1 MFSYSATM
9 RAVRFALGAC
19 LLCTFP
25 FSASAY
31 RVKPLI
37 VQLEP
42 TGESAKADVLIENT
56 HDYPLAL
63 EFSASERIIAD
74 DGTEKEIP
82 KDEDFLIFPPQA
94 VVAPG
99 KTQRIQIRYLGN
111 TTTESRAYRLHI
123 EQADIDIEET
133 GKRVGFS
140 VAFHPAIYVTPAGA
154 RFNISV
160 KSITPTDQGYEVLAH
175 NNGNRHAVLTTGDW
189 LAKDSSGKTALID
202 LKIAEIK
209 KAPMIAPGQTR
220 IIQLPAGALNGLSD
234 LKELEISPTR

>member
-1 MFSYSATM
+1 MSSYPITI
-9 RAVRFALGAC
+9 RALRFVLGAC
-19 LLCTFP
+19 LLCTFS

-42 TGESAKADVLIENT
+42 TGESAKADLLIENT
-56 HDYPLAL
+56 HDYPLAV
-63 EFSASERIIAD
+63 EFSASERIISD
-74 DGTEKEIP
+74 DGTETEMP
-82 KDEDFLIFPPQA
+82 KDGDFLIFPPQA
-94 VVAPG
+94 VVPPG
-99 KTQRIQIRYLGN
+99 KTQRIQVRYLGDA
-111 TTTESRAYRLHI
+111 TTKSRAYRLHI
-123 EQADIDIEET
+123 EQADLDSEDT

-140 VAFHPAIYVTPAGA
+140 VAFHPAVYVTPSGA
-154 RFNISV
+154 RFDVSV
-160 KSITPTDQGYEVLAH
+160 KSITPTDNGYEVLAH
-175 NNGNRHAVLTTGDW
+175 NSGNRHAVLTSGDW